1 MSRWSVVY
9 LFSVATRLLR
19 RKDYGEL
26 HSMPACIAASSD
38 AIGIHSAKE
47 CHMRQHNW
55 PLQHVTQHSP
65 YINKDSQSS
74 LLSDLCTNAAH
85 LPPRTT
91 PSFCTR
97 TSPSLFFS
105 WKWGL
110 GPMLNPVMRRLLL
123 GIALA
128 LVLLSYFFFKERLG
142 EFGITAAD
150 RPFGDAVKP
159 DRGMLSDIKKWQRES
174 QIRRIV
180 GLVFY
185 GRRSQAS
192 ILDCYLKVSRYA
204 TPFSF
209 PLVSIKSRSV
219 KSRIRAVI
227 GIRR

>member
-1 MSRWSVVY
+1 MHKCCASPAKVHAFILHENKREPL
-9 LFSVATRLLR
+9 LFVEMGTR
-19 RKDYGEL
+19 G
-26 HSMPACIAASSD
+26 A
-38 AIGIHSAKE
+38 
-47 CHMRQHNW
+47 
-55 PLQHVTQHSP
+55 
-65 YINKDSQSS
+65 
-74 LLSDLCTNAAH
+74 
-85 LPPRTT
+85 
-91 PSFCTR
+91 
-97 TSPSLFFS
+97 
-105 WKWGL
+105 
-110 GPMLNPVMRRLLL
+110 MLNPVMRRLLL

-142 EFGITAAD
+142 EFGITAAN
-150 RPFGDAVKP
+150 RVVQDAVKP
-159 DRGMLSDIKKWQRES
+159 GRGMLSDIKKWQRES

-204 TPFSF
+204 TSFSF

>member
-1 MSRWSVVY
+1 MHKCCASPAKDHAFILHENKREPL
-9 LFSVATRLLR
+9 LFVEMGTRGAL
-19 RKDYGEL
+19 
-26 HSMPACIAASSD
+26 
-38 AIGIHSAKE
+38 
-47 CHMRQHNW
+47 
-55 PLQHVTQHSP
+55 
-65 YINKDSQSS
+65 
-74 LLSDLCTNAAH
+74 
-85 LPPRTT
+85 
-91 PSFCTR
+91 
-97 TSPSLFFS
+97 
-105 WKWGL
+105 
-110 GPMLNPVMRRLLL
+110 LNPVMRRLLL

-150 RPFGDAVKP
+150 RVVQDAVKS

-204 TPFSF
+204 TFFSF